1 MLAGIK
7 KNITGWVA
15 YAIIAIIA
23 IPFALFGI
31 NQYFT
36 GNQNIVVAE
45 VGDAEISRLEY
56 LNALQRLI
64 NNAKQALGD
73 DYSDQIEVE
82 LKRRAINTL
91 VERKILESLAND
103 LNLATL
109 DDEIKAEI
117 LTNEAFTKDNKF
129 DLDTYT
135 QVLNMN
141 GYSVKQYENEL
152 LRARTNLQFR
162 DNLINASFLTSAEKQ
177 ILTNLLDEQRNI
189 SFSEINFGDLAKN
202 LKISDKQI
210 KDYYDAN
217 QDKLINP
224 QAIKINFISLN
235 AAAIAKSIEPTDA
248 QITELYEVE
257 KSRWQTEEERAA
269 SHILL
274 EDEKLA
280 QEILAKV
287 KNGEDF
293 AQLATQ
299 NSKDPLSAENDGSLG
314 FFTRGIMMPEFE
326 EVVFKMQIDEIS
338 EIVKTEFGYHII
350 KLDDI
355 SEAKTKAL
363 AEVRSEVVDLYKQT
377 KVAERI
383 FTLSEELQNIVYEQG
398 LEAAAE
404 DLNLK
409 IQTSEFITNTNTDF
423 AAKVVRAAFSD
434 EVLKNNE
441 AVVVEVSPTEVI
453 ALNKNNFKAKSNKTL
468 TEAKD
473 EITQILT
480 TNEATKQANVQADKL
495 INSKAKLNK
504 DLGWVYRNHQ
514 DNEVARVVNLA
525 FSETSSN
532 TYFSHN
538 LGDKLVVIKIADSRI
553 KEREN
558 TRNLDI
564 LAGDYADELFSDVVE
579 HLKQNSNVKI
589 FNNLL

>member
-293 AQLATQ
+293 VQLAPP
-299 NSKDPLSAENDGSLG
+299 K
-314 FFTRGIMMPEFE
+314 F
-326 EVVFKMQIDEIS
+326 
-338 EIVKTEFGYHII
+338 
-350 KLDDI
+350 
-355 SEAKTKAL
+355 
-363 AEVRSEVVDLYKQT
+363 
-377 KVAERI
+377 
-383 FTLSEELQNIVYEQG
+383 
-398 LEAAAE
+398 
-404 DLNLK
+404 
-409 IQTSEFITNTNTDF
+409 
-423 AAKVVRAAFSD
+423 
-434 EVLKNNE
+434 
-441 AVVVEVSPTEVI
+441 
-453 ALNKNNFKAKSNKTL
+453 
-468 TEAKD
+468 
-473 EITQILT
+473 
-480 TNEATKQANVQADKL
+480 
-495 INSKAKLNK
+495 
-504 DLGWVYRNHQ
+504 
-514 DNEVARVVNLA
+514 
-525 FSETSSN
+525 
-532 TYFSHN
+532 
-538 LGDKLVVIKIADSRI
+538 
-553 KEREN
+553 
-558 TRNLDI
+558 
-564 LAGDYADELFSDVVE
+564 
-579 HLKQNSNVKI
+579 
-589 FNNLL
+589 